1 LKNNIPFDVI
11 TEYGDGILE
20 QIYTT
25 ELGYV
30 MGRVYYPQKGVWI
43 NYILSNVWDLTK
55 KSNIDIKIENFHKK
69 EEEILEL
76 S

>member
-1 LKNNIPFDVI
+1 LKNNIPFDVTI
-11 TEYGDGILE
+11 DHGDEILE

-30 MGRVYYPQKGVWI
+30 MGRVYYPKKGVWV

-55 KSNIDIKIENFHKK
+55 KVNINIKLENIHIKK
-69 EEEILEL
+69 E
-76 S
+76 